1 LRRRLSLADVQC
13 YLSDKFEAD
22 EGEIKVSWMSVR
34 HRMYS
39 AVALLRVCQLVPYA
53 YMLEMI
59 VTSALGINEVPP
71 PCKLN
76 V

>member
-1 LRRRLSLADVQC
+1 
-13 YLSDKFEAD
+13 
-22 EGEIKVSWMSVR
+22 MSVR

-39 AVALLRVCQLVPYA
+39 AVALLCVCQLVPYA
-53 YMLEMI
+53 YILDMI
-59 VTSALGINEVPP
+59 VTSALGINEVPL

>member
-1 LRRRLSLADVQC
+1 VQC
-13 YLSDKFEAD
+13 YLSDKFEAN
-22 EGEIKVSWMSVR
+22 EGAIKVSWMSVR

-53 YMLEMI
+53 CMLDTT
-59 VTSALGINEVPP
+59 VTNALGINEVPP